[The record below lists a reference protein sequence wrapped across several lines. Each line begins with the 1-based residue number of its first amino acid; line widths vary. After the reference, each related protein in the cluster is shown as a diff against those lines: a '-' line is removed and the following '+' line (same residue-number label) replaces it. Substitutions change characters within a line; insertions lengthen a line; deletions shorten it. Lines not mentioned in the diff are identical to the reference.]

1 MPITAASANQ
11 AMLAWPLGIT
21 TSATSSGPI
30 AWPALPPTWNTDWAK
45 P

>member
-11 AMLAWPLGIT
+11 AMWSWPLGIT
-21 TSATSSGPI
+21 SRATSSGLI
-30 AWPALPPTWNTDWAK
+30 ACPALPPTWNTDWAK